1 MQVKADWFEYL
12 HDFRRREFQR
22 IFGHFGPGTFRDVLE
37 LGAGDGFQS
46 TMLVEYAQRIV
57 STDIRQPPESGD
69 PRIEVRAVSA
79 EQIAD
84 AFPAGRFDLVYSSNM
99 LEHVPDPPVVLAAV
113 ARVLADD
120 GITIHVMPNRIWK
133 ACQVMLWIP
142 NLVANALDDILRARS
157 LRAVV
162 ARLRK
167 PDEHGESSE
176 KNNPTVVR
184 PRRSLFRKVL
194 LPEPHGVSLAHRA
207 EFAAFARRRWVK
219 ELRQAGFDVIAVLRG
234 PFSSGYGFGTTALT
248 RLLERCG
255 VSSEYIF
262 VAKKAG
268 ATSPHARAFTGAA
281 SG

>member
-22 IFGHFGPGTFRDVLE
+22 IFRPFAPGTFRDVLE

-57 STDIRQPPESGD
+57 STDIRRPPD
-69 PRIEVRAVSA
+69 PVDARIEVQAVPA

-84 AFPAGRFDLVYSSNM
+84 VFPAGRFDLVYSSNM

-133 ACQVMLWIP
+133 ACQVVLWIP
-142 NLVANALDDILRARS
+142 NLVANALDDILRTRS
-157 LRAVV
+157 LRAVL

-167 PDEHGESSE
+167 PDEHAESSE

-184 PRRSLFRKVL
+184 PRRSLIRKVL

-207 EFAAFARRRWVK
+207 EFAAFGRRRWRD
-219 ELRQAGFDVIAVLRG
+219 ELRNAGFDVIAVRRG
-234 PFSSGYGFGTTALT
+234 PFSSGYGFGLTALT

-268 ATSPHARAFTGAA
+268 ASSPHEAPFARTA
-281 SG
+281 